1 MRAAQFLAIIGRGSK
16 GSNALENTEDR
27 AGATSEQ
34 QDNVINT
41 VNSLDPY
48 GPSWQ
53 LVPGNV
59 AAGTVY
65 AQVPTSGTGDLT
77 FTRASTA
84 TRTNSAGNI
93 VDVATGVPRI
103 HYRNADGSLSST
115 GRLLLEPQRTN
126 GIRNSTM
133 VGAVAGSP
141 GTLPTNWE
149 RTSGGLTQTIVG
161 IGTENG
167 LQYIDFNFSGTA
179 SGTLTLFYETL
190 AQIVASNGQTWS
202 NSFYAKLIS
211 GTADSFVLVIREL
224 SSIGG
229 NLGTGTQT
237 FSPSS
242 NLQRFTFTRTNA
254 NALTAFIRPGLF
266 VNLTSGAAYDFTI
279 RIAAPQMELGA
290 YATTF
295 IRTSTAAV
303 TRVADA
309 ASKTGV
315 SSLIGQTE
323 GTLYA
328 DVNINNLPS
337 TFTDLFGFGVFA
349 DNVFVRLNSS
359 NQIQAVCTKSSTIT
373 TLAQSSTIT
382 AGTYKIAFAYKNG
395 DFALKINNAALITST
410 TTNVLPTSLSVYSL
424 GASIRAAAFEGLV
437 TKAAFFNR
445 RLTNAELAAI
455 TTL

>member
-1 MRAAQFLAIIGRGSK
+1 M
-16 GSNALENTEDR
+16 ENTEDR

-93 VDVATGVPRI
+93 VDVATGVGRI

-141 GTLPTNWE
+141 GTLPTNWA
-149 RTSGGLTQTIVG
+149 RVNGAGLTQTVVG

-167 LQYIDFNFSGTA
+167 LPYIDFRFDGIATGTVIIFSLDTTTGIPAAT
-179 SGTLTLFYETL
+179 
-190 AQIVASNGQTWS
+190 GQTWTYAL
-202 NSFYAKLIS
+202 YAKTIS
-211 GTADSFVLVIREL
+211 GTVPSPRLSITERTAAGTSVID
-224 SSIGG
+224 G
-229 NLGTGTQT
+229 NSGYSPTSTLGR
-237 FSPSS
+237 FS
-242 NLQRFTFTRTNA
+242 FTRTLSGGA
-254 NALTAFIRPGLF
+254 TVGIVQPGLYFF
-266 VNLTSGAAYDFTI
+266 VTIGEAYDFTI

-290 YATTF
+290 TATTF
-295 IRTSTAAV
+295 IPTTTASVTRLVDAFSRNNLFTNNIVTASGGTWFLDLSGNLSIPRDTSTGIFIGDSATNNTGNQIIIRNGSSSGSA
-303 TRVADA
+303 RVSVFKYISGTATAIYTTTSDNLKLA
-309 ASKTGV
+309 IKWNGSVVEVFQNGVKVV
-315 SSLIGQTE
+315 SSSVFTTTNMQNLVGNGG
-323 GTLYA
+323 GTPFF
-328 DVNINNLPS
+328 INQSSLFPVPL
-337 TFTDLFGFGVFA
+337 TDA
-349 DNVFVRLNSS
+349 EC
-359 NQIQAVCTKSSTIT
+359 IEIT
-373 TLAQSSTIT
+373 TL
-382 AGTYKIAFAYKNG
+382 
-395 DFALKINNAALITST
+395 
-410 TTNVLPTSLSVYSL
+410 
-424 GASIRAAAFEGLV
+424 
-437 TKAAFFNR
+437 
-445 RLTNAELAAI
+445 
-455 TTL
+455 